1 MLIENY
7 VGEIMVNRIIN
18 EKNTLNVVE
27 YKEMNFIKV
36 REINPN
42 LSK

>member
-27 YKEMNFIKV
+27 YKERNFIKV
-36 REINPN
+36 QEINPN

>member
-36 REINPN
+36 QEINPN